1 MKILM
6 IVPALGS
13 IYGGPSKSVI
23 ELAEAIGKRGVNIDV
38 VTTNA
43 NGDERIN
50 VPLLTWIEE
59 KNYRIQYF
67 PYWNILDYKFSP
79 SLTHWLFHN
88 IGNYKLVHTNAVF
101 SYPVLPAYWACQR
114 NKIPYVVTPRG
125 MLEPWA
131 LNYKSYK
138 KGLYFSLVEKPAL
151 QKASAIHTLASTE
164 AENIKTL
171 NLGTPLVVIPNGIY
185 RANFEALPNPEIFYQ
200 EFSETR
206 NKTLIIFLGRIDPKK
221 GLDLLAKAFAKAHKL
236 FPETHLIVAGQDNTG
251 YLPTAQNY
259 FKEEGCADAVT
270 FTGMLTGEIKYA
282 ALAASNIYVAP
293 SYSEGFSMSVLEGMA
308 TGLPCVITTGCN
320 FPEAKD
326 VAKIVDI
333 DPEQIANALISLLQ
347 TPLEAKNM
355 GDRARAFILEN
366 YTWDKIV
373 LKMIAIY
380 NEIIKK

>member
-1 MKILM
+1 M
-6 IVPALGS
+6 
-13 IYGGPSKSVI
+13 
-23 ELAEAIGKRGVNIDV
+23 
-38 VTTNA
+38 
-43 NGDERIN
+43 
-50 VPLLTWIEE
+50 
-59 KNYRIQYF
+59 
-67 PYWNILDYKFSP
+67 
-79 SLTHWLFHN
+79 
-88 IGNYKLVHTNAVF
+88 
-101 SYPVLPAYWACQR
+101 LP
-114 NKIPYVVTPRG
+114 VVTPRG

>member
-251 YLPTAQNY
+251 YLPTAQHY